1 MSLPSKT
8 SFQGTGFGINKRE
21 LILIGGGFF
30 AMLLTLAIPFA
41 GLFFRIFLGFSV
53 MAAAVIYAM
62 WRVNGHWTIENWFM
76 QKMRHNA
83 SKKRYVKGYSGS
95 ATASSN
101 TYGATEPLPVEN
113 RPEPSDVREAPLFR
127 LPSRLTPRTNGE
139 LLGYVISTFVL
150 VIMLTWIGTSG
161 LEEIAIQLQEVF
173 NGL

>member
-8 SFQGTGFGINKRE
+8 SFKGTGFGINQRE

-41 GLFFRIFLGFSV
+41 GLFLRIFLGFSV

-62 WRVNGHWTIENWFM
+62 WRVNGHWTIENWSM
-76 QKMRHNA
+76 QKMRHHA

-95 ATASSN
+95 AAGSSN
-101 TYGATEPLPVEN
+101 TYVATAPHPVEKH
-113 RPEPSDVREAPLFR
+113 PETSAVREAPIFR
-127 LPSRLTPRTNGE
+127 LPGRLTPRSNGE
-139 LLGYVISTFVL
+139 LLGYVLSTFVL
-150 VIMLTWIGTSG
+150 VIMLAWIGTSG
-161 LEEIAIQLQEVF
+161 LEEIAIQLQEVL

>member
-8 SFQGTGFGINKRE
+8 SFKGTGFGINQRE
-21 LILIGGGFF
+21 LILIVGGFF
-30 AMLLTLAIPFA
+30 AMLLTLALPFA
-41 GLFFRIFLGFSV
+41 GLFFRIFLGFSI

-62 WRVNGHWTIENWFM
+62 WRVNGHWTIETWLM

-83 SKKRYVKGYSGS
+83 GKKRYVKGYSGS

-101 TYGATEPLPVEN
+101 TYVATEPHPVEKH
-113 RPEPSDVREAPLFR
+113 PEPSDARETPIFR
-127 LPSRLTPRTNGE
+127 LPSRLTPKTNGE

-150 VIMLTWIGTSG
+150 VIMLAWIGTSG
-161 LEEIAIQLQEVF
+161 LEEIAIQLQQVI